1 MVGRNGRWHH
11 LQVHIAI
18 ASGRRRSY
26 SVPTEWSDVVCGVKD
41 QGWQAFTTAKV
52 IRRGNGKT

>member
-26 SVPTEWSDVVCGVKD
+26 SVPAQWGDVVCGTKD

-52 IRRGNGKT
+52 IRRGHGKT

>member
-26 SVPTEWSDVVCGVKD
+26 SVPTEWGDVVRGAKN

>member
-1 MVGRNGRWHH
+1 MVGRNGRWHY

-26 SVPTEWSDVVCGVKD
+26 SVPTEWGDVVRGAKD